1 MAAKLA
7 RDQTDSDIEL
17 EPFMTA
23 AVIRSTGLWT
33 PAESI
38 SNDELVASFNAY
50 VSAYNDAHADEIAR
64 GETEALSPSSAEF
77 VEKASGIK
85 SRYVVDKAG
94 VLDIKRMTPRI
105 APRSNDQ
112 IAILAE
118 IGLNACRDALTRAGR
133 TPQDVDGVIVGASN
147 LQRAYPAMAI
157 EIQDALGIEDGFGF
171 DMNVACSSATFAMQA
186 AADMIAQGHARAI
199 LVVNPEI
206 CSAHLNWRDR
216 DSHFIFGDVATA
228 ILLEREDLGQGGWRI
243 LGTRLRTK
251 FSNNIRNNFGFLNR
265 TERADGDNGARAN
278 GMPKDDK
285 LFVQEGRKVFKEVVP
300 MVSDMIRDHMEEL
313 GLEPDQMRRI
323 WLHQANINMNLMIAR
338 KVFGREAGGED
349 APTILDT
356 YANTSSAGSIIAFHL
371 NSDDLSAGDKGVI
384 CSFGAGYS
392 AGSVF
397 VEKL

>member
-1 MAAKLA
+1 
-7 RDQTDSDIEL
+7 
-17 EPFMTA
+17 MTA

-38 SNDELVASFNAY
+38 SNEELVASFNAY
-50 VSAYNDAHADEIAR
+50 VSAYNDAHAGEIAR
-64 GETEALSPSSAEF
+64 GEIEALSPSSAEF

-94 VLDIKRMTPRI
+94 VLDVKRMTPRI

-118 IGLNACRDALTRAGR
+118 IGLNACRDALERAGR
-133 TPQDVDGVIVGASN
+133 EPSDVDGVIVGASN
-147 LQRAYPAMAI
+147 LQRAYPAVSI
-157 EIQDALGIEDGFGF
+157 EIQDALGIEEGFGF

-228 ILLEREDLGQGGWRI
+228 ILLEREDLGEGGWRI
-243 LGTRLRTK
+243 LGSRLRTK

-265 TERADGDNGARAN
+265 TERADGDNDARAN
-278 GMPKDDK
+278 GSPNDDK

-300 MVSDMIRDHMEEL
+300 MVSEMIRDHMEEL
-313 GLEPDQMRRI
+313 GLAPDQMRRI